1 MAIDKSIQNSMIAN
15 YSKEYSNSQF
25 SKDVPILKSL
35 LGQKNI
41 ENVALMIEN

>member
-1 MAIDKSIQNSMIAN
+1 MIAN

-25 SKDVPILKSL
+25 SKDVTILKGL
-35 LGQKNI
+35 VGQKNI